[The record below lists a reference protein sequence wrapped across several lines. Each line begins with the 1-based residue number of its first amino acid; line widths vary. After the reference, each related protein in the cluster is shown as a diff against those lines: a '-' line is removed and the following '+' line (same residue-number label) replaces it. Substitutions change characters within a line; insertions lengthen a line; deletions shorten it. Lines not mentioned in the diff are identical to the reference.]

1 VETEVSNTPEAVSA
15 TDEPTSAESASTTAP
30 QSDPPSDSA
39 DSGADSA
46 SPETS
51 TPVRSQAAE
60 SSGEASSDAGI
71 VEETAISWN
80 GEIDSLN
87 DAEWFNSIEETH
99 RNVLLDGMKTK
110 YKHLESG
117 FTKKTQEMA
126 EFRKAA
132 EEKEQQLASEL
143 SRYKRWLDTGE
154 DLGTQALREAD
165 ELRQKLEG
173 ATAEREAAEKILREQ
188 LAQEFQQQMSP
199 VEQERD
205 QLRQQLEESQ
215 RVAAAQEQARNEEVL
230 DGLIKW
236 VSETAPDL
244 WQDDNEEALSTF
256 TTLLET
262 GAAQDPQTALKM
274 VGALF
279 PQFNPTAPEE
289 VPASIDVMNNESTA
303 TFEVPGTE
311 KKRAG
316 YNDLKRQMEEQLFA
330 ARRRG

>member
-1 VETEVSNTPEAVSA
+1 METEVSNTPEAVSA
-15 TDEPTSAESASTTAP
+15 TDDSSSAESASPTTP
-30 QSDPPSDSA
+30 QPDPPSDSA
-39 DSGADSA
+39 DSGAGSA
-46 SPETS
+46 SPETPS
-51 TPVRSQAAE
+51 PTRSQAAE

-87 DAEWFNSIEETH
+87 KAEWFNSIEEKH
-99 RNVLLDGMKTK
+99 RNVLLDGMQTK

-173 ATAEREAAEKILREQ
+173 ATAEREAAEKVLREQ
-188 LAQEFQQQMSP
+188 LAQEFQQQLSP

-205 QLRQQLEESQ
+205 QLRQKLEESQ
-215 RVAAAQEQARNEEVL
+215 RIAAEQEHARNQEVL
-230 DGLIKW
+230 QGLVKW
-236 VSETAPDL
+236 VDQTAPDL
-244 WQDDNEEALSTF
+244 WDDDNEDALTMF

-274 VGALF
+274 VGALH
-279 PQFNPTAPEE
+279 PAFNPTAPEE

-303 TFEVPGTE
+303 TFELPGTE
-311 KKRAG
+311 TKRAG
-316 YNDLKRQMEEQLFA
+316 YDDLKRQMEEQLFA